1 MLGYTT
7 SAVPRENHTLKENYG
22 LSVVLVPRLRYMNC
36 HLEKRKSLLVALK
49 HEYDC

>member
-7 SAVPRENHTLKENYG
+7 SAVPRENHTLKESYG
-22 LSVVLVPRLRYMNC
+22 LSAVTGLRYENC
-36 HLEKRKSLLVALK
+36 HLEKRKSLLVASK